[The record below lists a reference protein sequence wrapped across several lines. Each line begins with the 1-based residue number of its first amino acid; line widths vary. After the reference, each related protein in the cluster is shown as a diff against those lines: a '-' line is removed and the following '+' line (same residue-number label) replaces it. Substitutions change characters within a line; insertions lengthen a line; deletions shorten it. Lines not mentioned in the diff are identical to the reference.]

1 MASFETKIR
10 VEYHHTDQMGVVHHS
25 NYVKFFEVARTEW
38 LRANGLTYAEM
49 ERRGVMMPIVD
60 VAVKYRNPAL
70 YDELL
75 SVTAFVDEAPMARM
89 TFRYEVRGED
99 GRDIASGSTT
109 LGFIDKETRRP
120 VRAPQWLL
128 EVIKL

>member
-1 MASFETKIR
+1 
-10 VEYHHTDQMGVVHHS
+10 
-25 NYVKFFEVARTEW
+25 
-38 LRANGLTYAEM
+38 
-49 ERRGVMMPIVD
+49 
-60 VAVKYRNPAL
+60 
-70 YDELL
+70 
-75 SVTAFVDEAPMARM
+75 MARM